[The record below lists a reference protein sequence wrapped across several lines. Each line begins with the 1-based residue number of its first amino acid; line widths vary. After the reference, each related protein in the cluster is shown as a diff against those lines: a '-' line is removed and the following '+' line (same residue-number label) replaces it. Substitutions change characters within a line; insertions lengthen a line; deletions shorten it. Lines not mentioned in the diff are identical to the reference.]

1 MKRVIIFL
9 LVLLMLVPALPV
21 TAATYS
27 QGDVNGDGKV
37 SSVDY
42 MLVKRQVLRKNVLN
56 KEQFSAAD
64 INGDGRV
71 NAADYMIVKR
81 VVLGKMLLPCLHD
94 YSEMVIGNLHIF
106 TCKKCNHQYEKFDG
120 ELIG

>member
-1 MKRVIIFL
+1 MKRVVIFL
-9 LVLLMLVPALPV
+9 LAVLMLSLSLPV
-21 TAATYS
+21 AAATYS
-27 QGDVNGDGKV
+27 QGDINGDGKV

-56 KEQFSAAD
+56 KEQLLAAD
-64 INGDGRV
+64 VNGDGRV
-71 NAADYMIVKR
+71 NAADYMILKR
-81 VVLGKMLLPCLHD
+81 VVLGKAKFPCLHD